1 MKANLLRAEIAKKN
15 LSVSEFLNQ
24 ISMPK
29 STWSKR
35 MRGVNCFNQ
44 NEIQNIINV
53 LGLTDRQVM
62 SIFFNAEVSQNTA
75 MDDAAAITGCA
86 TLSQAVNAYI
96 ELLKITRATS

>member
-15 LSVSEFLNQ
+15 LSVSEFLEK

-53 LGLTDRQVM
+53 LKLTDGQVM
-62 SIFFNAEVSQNTA
+62 AIFFNAKVS
-75 MDDAAAITGCA
+75 
-86 TLSQAVNAYI
+86 
-96 ELLKITRATS
+96 